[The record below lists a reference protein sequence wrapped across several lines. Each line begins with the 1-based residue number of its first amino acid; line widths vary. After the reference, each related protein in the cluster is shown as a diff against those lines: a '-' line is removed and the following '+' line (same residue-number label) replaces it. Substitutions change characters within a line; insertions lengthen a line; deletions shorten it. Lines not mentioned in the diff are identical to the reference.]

1 MPELKRNFAKGKM
14 NKDLDERLVPDGE
27 YRDALNVEVFT
38 SEGSDVGSLQTI
50 KGNTAFTN
58 LFGSGSTCVGNIVD
72 NKNDKLYWLVS
83 STDINSDASIS
94 YTHEGVEVVNSVY
107 SDYIME
113 FDEATSKYNYVAVEH
128 YKVTT
133 KCVVDSAK
141 GSSTVSI
148 SYLNHANE
156 FIYTGLQV
164 GMVMTH
170 TSGTTT
176 QTRTIVDVS
185 YNNGAKTWD
194 LTLDTSLT
202 SSVSKG
208 DPFTFELPTIKR
220 ALGFSHFAASKP
232 QKLIT
237 GINIIDDLLFWT
249 DGLTEPK
256 KINIQRCKYGSQQA
270 DPSTYP
276 SGTRQFF
283 TLLIVN
289 GDKPTSANGRIDTTI
304 ETNGISIPL
313 TYRET
318 TVIKKSPTTPLQLI
332 MSNNTKG
339 DITGDFRSIVEVDVD
354 LAPGLNTSDF
364 FFVSGTS
371 DLLSHGALTPSLS
384 TGVQMDW
391 EAGDV
396 IEFFPNDDDAGNSND
411 LLITVQID
419 SVNSNSDTFIFKI
432 ISISTTVSKVF
443 TTFKA
448 KLKQEDPLFEFVFP
462 RFAYRWKYE
471 DGEYSCYSPF
481 SDVAFLPDEFD
492 YLPKKGHNLGM
503 TNNLRYLAL
512 AGFKPT
518 CTPLDVVEVD
528 ILYKESNSPNVYT
541 VETIKSPST
550 RNNLLNTTTHDGD
563 QGWFGKLRSG
573 SLFLETPNT
582 QSTSLQTVAITD
594 INTTIVTSGSNNG
607 YFLLLN
613 ASYGDINIKVGDQIE
628 GTGLSGTVLISD
640 INVDNGDIFIK
651 ITDGGSVVTTNLSNA
666 TNPLTFKRTL
676 PVIPA
681 IQQDYPQGSIRVKTD
696 MIHAAAPANQLLR
709 PFDNVPINALSQEVT
724 GNRIVY
730 GNYTQNYD
738 LYNSQTDTHIK
749 NIFEV
754 NLTKRSNIIENVR
767 FDVNTTLRNQSGTT
781 VDWFS
786 EQNAIIEETAM
797 PERSLKSLRDY
808 QIGVVYMDEF
818 GRQTPIQT
826 SEDAVYKIKK
836 EDAEKYNA
844 FRIHLWKDFNPN
856 VARFPDWAT
865 HYKYYI
871 KEPSNEYYNL
881 AMDRFY
887 GAEDGNVWLSFPSSE
902 RNKVDEE
909 TFIIL
914 KKQHDSDTF
923 VRDEARYKI
932 LAISNE
938 VPLFIKTKLDSYGI
952 KSTTF
957 QTSGEPRF
965 QAQHVDVSNSVF
977 DNGGF
982 GDFLTQNEKF
992 IRIHSVNNVSY
1003 YYEVLSITDLGAFRR
1018 ITLRES
1024 FGPDVSFT
1032 TNDGT
1037 NSGTLLAGLS
1047 LEAATKKIK
1056 NIPEF
1061 EGRFFAKVLKDGVL
1075 EENIISEAAS
1085 KTYVTTQTMRLGQ
1098 MGNLIDNHDN
1108 WGSYSGSQVSAN
1120 FGHRWYATRE
1130 NPHDAENA
1138 GGNGWP
1144 GTPISNGGS
1153 NLDGALNDNHWD
1165 IMIHYGGQG
1174 IQAGGG
1180 DWKLGI
1186 TRYSNSFGASGADL
1200 DAAKKIRT
1208 TGQLFR
1214 FKGDTTIYKITNTG
1228 REWGMQNRSSST
1240 TAASAHSVGIRFNF
1254 EPALGSPSSVL
1265 DAVGQPC
1272 SGYDPRD
1279 ETTESA
1285 ANYGTVVTSDWSGG
1299 PSAGDHNWAASTTN
1313 LNAEEFNRTI
1323 EFIEEFIEDSSYS
1336 SDNPAVWETEPKEN
1350 VDIDIYHEASQAY
1363 PINREFNPYLN
1374 KFVKYFFS
1382 GSWNATNYYNC
1393 FSFANGVESNRI
1405 RDDFNA
1411 VTIDKGPKVSTV
1423 LAEQYKQEQ
1432 RKSGL
1437 IFSGIYNS
1445 TSGINRLNQFIQAEK
1460 ITKDLNPTYGSI
1472 QKLYSRNSDLI
1483 ALCEDK
1489 ILQIYAN
1496 KDALFNADGNVNLT
1510 ASNRVLGDVRPF
1522 AGQYGISTNPESFA
1536 SESYRSYFTD
1546 KSRGA
1551 VMRLSKDGLTPI
1563 SEHGMTDFFRDTLN
1577 LKLPAL
1583 IGSYDQCKN
1592 AYNLSIPSVQAQTIR
1607 TTIDSEQGADPTV
1620 ITTQTPSYS
1629 GNTISF
1635 SEKNRGWT
1643 SFKSWVQEC
1652 GCSLNDKYFTFKGAE
1667 IYQHHFNETRN
1678 NFYGTQYESSVC
1690 LIFNDIPSS
1699 VKSFSS
1705 LSYEGSR
1712 SKIVQ
1717 DLTDQ
1722 EYYNNATVTGW
1733 YTDSITTDL
1742 ETGFIPEF
1750 KDKEG
1755 KWFNYIHGDKENTL
1769 ANLDTSQFSTQGIGS
1784 PSGVNSD
1791 TAQVSFK
1798 TFEIHDVGDTP

>member
-38 SEGSDVGSLQTI
+38 SEGSNVGSLQTI
-50 KGNTAFTN
+50 KGNTALTN

-94 YTHEGVEVVNSVY
+94 YTHEDIAVVNNVY

-113 FDEATSKYNYVAVEH
+113 FNEVTSKYNYVVVEH

-133 KCVVDSAK
+133 KSVADSAK

-148 SYLNHANE
+148 SDLNKASE

-170 TSGTTT
+170 TSGTVT
-176 QTRTIVDVS
+176 QIRTIVDIS
-185 YNNGAKTWD
+185 YNSGSNSWD
-194 LTLDTSLT
+194 LTLDDVLLAVLNSGDSL
-202 SSVSKG
+202 
-208 DPFTFELPTIKR
+208 TFELPTIKR

-270 DPSTYP
+270 KPATYP
-276 SGTRQFF
+276 NGTRQFP

-332 MSNNTKG
+332 MSNNTTG
-339 DITGDFRSIVEVDVD
+339 DISGDLRSIVEVDID
-354 LAPGLNTSDF
+354 LAPGDNTSDF

-371 DLLSHGALTPSLS
+371 DLLSHGDITPSIT
-384 TGVQMDW
+384 TGVEMDW
-391 EAGDV
+391 EVGDI
-396 IEFFPNDDDAGNSND
+396 IEFFPNDDDAGNIND
-411 LLITVQID
+411 LLITVRVD
-419 SVNSNSDTFIFKI
+419 SESNNDTFTFEI
-432 ISISTTVSKVF
+432 ISISNTVSKVF

-448 KLKQEDPLFEFVFP
+448 KLKQEDPLFEFKFP

-503 TNNLRYLAL
+503 TNNLRSLVL

-518 CTPLDVVEVD
+518 STPLDVVEVD

-563 QGWFGKLRSG
+563 QGWFGKLKNG
-573 SLFLETPNT
+573 SSFLETPNT
-582 QSTSLQTVAITD
+582 QSTSLQPVALSNVNPTV
-594 INTTIVTSGSNNG
+594 NSS
-607 YFLLLN
+607 YFELEDKF
-613 ASYGDINIKVGDQIE
+613 GDINIKVGDQIE
-628 GTGLSGTVLISD
+628 GTGLSGTVLIDD
-640 INVDNGDIFIK
+640 INVNNGDITIR
-651 ITDGGSVVTTNLSNA
+651 ITLNSVVVTTNLSSA

-681 IQQDYPQGSIRVKTD
+681 IQQDYPQGSIQVKTD
-696 MIHAAAPANQLLR
+696 MIHAAVPANQLLR

-724 GNRIVY
+724 GNRIIY

-738 LYNSQTDTHIK
+738 LYNSQNDTHIK
-749 NIFEV
+749 NTIEV
-754 NLTKRSNIIENVR
+754 RLTKRSNIIENVR
-767 FDVNTTLRNQSGTT
+767 FDINTTLRSQIGTT
-781 VDWFS
+781 VDWFN
-786 EQNAIIEETAM
+786 QLNAIIEETAM

-808 QIGVVYMDEF
+808 QVGVVYMDEY

-826 SEDAVYKIKK
+826 HEDAVIKIKK
-836 EDAEKYNA
+836 EDAENYNA
-844 FRIHLWKDFNPN
+844 FRIHLWRDFAPN
-856 VARFPDWAT
+856 IARFPDWAT
-865 HYKYYI
+865 YYKYYI

-938 VPLFIKTKLDSYGI
+938 VPLFIKTKTDSYGI

-957 QTSGEPRF
+957 KTSGEPRF
-965 QAQHVDVSNSVF
+965 QAQHIDVDNSVF

-982 GDFLTQNEKF
+982 GDFLTQSERF
-992 IRIHSVNNVSY
+992 IRIHSANNVSY
-1003 YYEVLSITDLGAFRR
+1003 YYEVLSISNLGAFRR

-1024 FGPDVSFT
+1024 FGTDVSFT

-1037 NSGTLLAGLS
+1037 NSGTLIAGLS
-1047 LEAATKKIK
+1047 LEAATKKVK
-1056 NIPEF
+1056 NLPEF
-1061 EGRFFAKVLKDGVL
+1061 EGRFFVKVLKDGVL

-1085 KTYVTTQTMRLGQ
+1085 KTYVTTQNLKLGRA
-1098 MGNLIDNHDN
+1098 GNIPDTNDYWRDHSGIDDYRGLWWATKESPEDHENWSWPMPNHSDPL
-1108 WGSYSGSQVSAN
+1108 SGVQN
-1120 FGHRWYATRE
+1120 NHIDMMIY
-1130 NPHDAENA
+1130 
-1138 GGNGWP
+1138 
-1144 GTPISNGGS
+1144 NGGP
-1153 NLDGALNDNHWD
+1153 NLDRWD
-1165 IMIHYGGQG
+1165 WGLTRQG
-1174 IQAGGG
+1174 NA
-1180 DWKLGI
+1180 
-1186 TRYSNSFGASGADL
+1186 FGANGADL
-1200 DAAKKIRT
+1200 DRAKKVRT
-1208 TGQLFR
+1208 MGQLFR
-1214 FKGDTTIYKITNTG
+1214 WKGDTTIYKVTHVHPEFQMATWSTGTN
-1228 REWGMQNRSSST
+1228 ED
-1240 TAASAHSVGIRFNF
+1240 VGTNHAVGLRLEFT
-1254 EPALGSPSSVL
+1254 PALNAAAGTP
-1265 DAVGQPC
+1265 DAVNQPH
-1272 SGYDPRD
+1272 SGYDPRS
-1279 ETTESA
+1279 ENTEGSTAAATT
-1285 ANYGTVVTSDWSGG
+1285 YGQITTDTWSGANNTDWLNNT
-1299 PSAGDHNWAASTTN
+1299 SNASYH
-1313 LNAEEFNRTI
+1313 RTI

-1336 SDNPAVWETEPKEN
+1336 SDNPAIWETEPKEN

-1363 PINREFNPYLN
+1363 PISREFNPYLN
-1374 KFVKYFFS
+1374 KFIKYPFS

-1423 LAEQYKQEQ
+1423 LAEQYKQEN

-1472 QKLYSRNSDLI
+1472 QKLHSRNSDLI

-1510 ASNRVLGDVRPF
+1510 ASDRVLGDVRPF
-1522 AGQYGISTNPESFA
+1522 VGEYGISTNPESFA

-1563 SEHGMTDFFRDTLN
+1563 SEHGMRDFFRDTLN

-1583 IGSYDQCKN
+1583 IGSYDQSKN
-1592 AYNLSIPSVQAQTIR
+1592 AYNLSIPSVQSETIR
-1607 TTIDSEQGADPTV
+1607 IDLDGSSGDTPLRVETT
-1620 ITTQTPSYS
+1620 TPAYS

-1635 SEKNRGWT
+1635 SEKNKGWT
-1643 SFKSWVQEC
+1643 SFKSWVQES

-1690 LIFNDIPSS
+1690 LIFNDTPSS

-1705 LSYEGSR
+1705 LSYEGSK

-1784 PSGVNSD
+1784 PSGVASD
-1791 TAQVSFK
+1791 TAQVSNKIF
-1798 TFEIHDVGDTP
+1798 TVSDRGDTP

>member
-1 MPELKRNFAKGKM
+1 MPELKRNFARGKM

-50 KGNTAFTN
+50 KGNTALTN

-94 YTHEGVEVVNSVY
+94 YTHESISVVNSVY

-113 FDEATSKYNYVAVEH
+113 FDEATSKYNYVVVEH

-133 KCVVDSAK
+133 NATTISEFQKEDSQNI
-141 GSSTVSI
+141 VSI
-148 SYLNHANE
+148 SDLNNASE

-170 TSGTTT
+170 TSGTVT
-176 QTRTIVDVS
+176 QIRTIIGITYS
-185 YNNGAKTWD
+185 SPEWK
-194 LTLDTSLT
+194 LELDSILDFNILP
-202 SSVSKG
+202 G
-208 DPFTFELPTIKR
+208 DELTFELPTIKR

-270 DPSTYP
+270 KPATYP
-276 SGTRQFF
+276 NGTRQFP

-332 MSNNTKG
+332 MSNNTTG
-339 DITGDFRSIVEVDVD
+339 DINNDLKSIVEVNID

-364 FFVSGTS
+364 FFVSNTS
-371 DLLSHGALTPSLS
+371 DLLSHGDPTPSLPI
-384 TGVQMDW
+384 GVQMDW
-391 EAGDV
+391 KVTDV

-411 LLITVQID
+411 LLVTARVSTVA
-419 SVNSNSDTFIFKI
+419 NNDTFTFEI
-432 ISISTTVSKVF
+432 ISISNTVSKVF

-503 TNNLRYLAL
+503 TNNLRSLVL

-563 QGWFGKLRSG
+563 QGWFGKLKYQG
-573 SLFLETPNT
+573 SFVETPNT
-582 QSTSLQTVAITD
+582 QSTSLQPVALSNVNPTV
-594 INTTIVTSGSNNG
+594 NND
-607 YFLLLN
+607 YFKLEDKF
-613 ASYGDINIKVGDQIE
+613 GDINIKVGDQIE
-628 GTGLSGTVLISD
+628 GTGLSGTVLIND
-640 INVDNGDIFIK
+640 IDVINGDIFIK
-651 ITDGGSVVTTNLSNA
+651 ITAGGSIVTADLSVV
-666 TNPLTFKRTL
+666 NPTLLTFKRTL
-676 PVIPA
+676 TVIPA

-696 MIHAAAPANQLLR
+696 MIHAAVPANQLLR

-724 GNRIVY
+724 GNRIIY

-738 LYNSQTDTHIK
+738 LYNSQNDTHIK
-749 NIFEV
+749 NTIEV
-754 NLTKRSNIIENVR
+754 SLTKRLNIIENVR
-767 FDVNTTLRNQSGTT
+767 FDINTTLRSQEGTT
-781 VDWFS
+781 VDWFN
-786 EQNAIIEETAM
+786 QLNAIVEETAM

-808 QIGVVYMDEF
+808 QVGVVYMDEY

-826 SEDAVYKIKK
+826 HEDAVLKIKK
-836 EDAEKYNA
+836 EDAENYNA
-844 FRIHLWKDFNPN
+844 FRMHLWKDFVNGTN
-856 VARFPDWAT
+856 ARFPDWAT
-865 HYKYYI
+865 YYKYYI

-938 VPLFIKTKLDSYGI
+938 VPLFIKTKTDSYGI

-957 QTSGEPRF
+957 ITTGEPRF

-992 IRIHSVNNVSY
+992 IRIHSANNVSY
-1003 YYEVLSITDLGAFRR
+1003 YYEVLSITNLGAFRR

-1024 FGPDVSFT
+1024 FGADVSFT

-1037 NSGTLLAGLS
+1037 NGGNLIPGLS
-1047 LEAATKKIK
+1047 LEAATKKVK
-1056 NIPEF
+1056 NLPEF
-1061 EGRFFAKVLKDGVL
+1061 EGRFFVKVLKDGVL
-1075 EENIISEAAS
+1075 EENIIGKAAS
-1085 KTYVTTQTMRLGQ
+1085 KTYVTTQNLKLGRA
-1098 MGNLIDNHDN
+1098 GNIPDDPNYWKDYNGVDNFGGKWWATEESPKDHENWSWPVNNWTDPLEGVKDNHIDM
-1108 WGSYSGSQVSAN
+1108 Q
-1120 FGHRWYATRE
+1120 
-1130 NPHDAENA
+1130 
-1138 GGNGWP
+1138 
-1144 GTPISNGGS
+1144 I
-1153 NLDGALNDNHWD
+1153 HW
-1165 IMIHYGGQG
+1165 
-1174 IQAGGG
+1174 GGG
-1180 DWKLGI
+1180 GLVRWEWGL
-1186 TRYSNSFGASGADL
+1186 TRQGNAFGASAADL
-1200 DAAKKIRT
+1200 DRAKKART
-1208 TGQLFR
+1208 IGQLFR
-1214 FKGDTTIYKITNTG
+1214 WKGDTTIYKVTHAHPEFQMANYSDG
-1228 REWGMQNRSSST
+1228 PAVQFGNSAGNSDD
-1240 TAASAHSVGIRFNF
+1240 ASNHSVGIRLQFT
-1254 EPALGSPSSVL
+1254 PALNAAAGTL
-1265 DAVGQPC
+1265 DAVGLPH
-1272 SGYDPRD
+1272 SGYDPRT
-1279 ETTESA
+1279 ENTEGSTAAATT
-1285 ANYGTVVTSDWSGG
+1285 YGQITTDTWSGENNI
-1299 PSAGDHNWAASTTN
+1299 NW
-1313 LNAEEFNRTI
+1313 LNNTSNARYHRTI

-1336 SDNPAVWETEPKEN
+1336 SDNPAIWETEPKEN

-1363 PINREFNPYLN
+1363 PISREFNPYLN
-1374 KFVKYFFS
+1374 KFIKHTFS
-1382 GSWNATNYYNC
+1382 GSYNATNYYNC

-1423 LAEQYKQEQ
+1423 LAEQYKQEN

-1510 ASNRVLGDVRPF
+1510 ASDRVLGDVRPF
-1522 AGQYGISTNPESFA
+1522 VGEYGISTNPESFA

-1551 VMRLSKDGLTPI
+1551 VIRLSKDGLTPI

-1583 IGSYDQCKN
+1583 IGSYDQSKN
-1592 AYNLSIPSVQAQTIR
+1592 AYNLSIPSVQAETIR
-1607 TTIDSEQGADPTV
+1607 IDLDGSSGDTPLRVETT
-1620 ITTQTPSYS
+1620 TPAYS

-1690 LIFNDIPSS
+1690 LIFNDMPSS

-1705 LSYEGSR
+1705 LSYEGSK

-1717 DLTDQ
+1717 DVSTDAGGNSVDG

-1791 TAQVSFK
+1791 TAQVSNK
-1798 TFEIHDVGDTP
+1798 TFTVSDRGDTP